1 MDKVE
6 RIPHVHQWF
15 ATAAME
21 FGQSRCLTCGMRSQE
36 FDEQEAKIAKFE
48 RELAEQNEPCTDAK
62 EQGHGCY
69 RAVKAENELAAQKEQ
84 YRVLTDEMLVLGDE
98 RNAAV
103 LDAKE
108 NMEIANEFKKL
119 MEQYRQ
125 HAEAAYIESARL
137 VKMLAL
143 ADEQIKENVKVLR
156 VAAGL
161 LSTTP
166 QFSNM
171 HPNDV
176 LEGILKETREMK

>member
-1 MDKVE
+1 MSEYDSAIAYGE
-6 RIPHVHQWF
+6 GY
-15 ATAAME
+15 AAA
-21 FGQSRCLTCGMRSQE
+21 Q
-36 FDEQEAKIAKFE
+36 A
-48 RELAEQNEPCTDAK
+48 
-62 EQGHGCY
+62 
-69 RAVKAENELAAQKEQ
+69 ELAAQKEQ
-84 YRVLTDEMLVLGDE
+84 YRVLTDEMLVMMDE

-125 HAEAAYIESARL
+125 READANEA
-137 VKMLAL
+137 
-143 ADEQIKENVKVLR
+143 LR
-156 VAAGL
+156 VAVGL

-176 LEGILKETREMK
+176 LEYILKETREIK